1 MPWGVRR
8 TLGIMPLSSRIPKDA
23 AHLESTQL
31 RLPGVKY
38 FHGKVGSAKMEND
51 LVEKNSSEVVLSPVS
66 SGPTSTVAGKV
77 SAPKTKRATLR
88 HHAGPYDT
96 PKLVLTTRQNGRAV
110 WADSLGCKKSIGARK
125 NCCLGAKVKR
135 VRS

>member
-8 TLGIMPLSSRIPKDA
+8 ALGIMPLSSRIPKDA

-51 LVEKNSSEVVLSPVS
+51 LVEKNSSEVVPSPVS

-77 SAPKTKRATLR
+77 RSTLR

-110 WADSLGCKKSIGARK
+110 WADSLGCKKSKGARK